1 MKAILIDDERHALLQ
16 LQWMLEKEADIEIVG
31 VYQQAAEGLSHLSR
45 ERVELVFLDLEM
57 PGMGGLEAA
66 ETIAALDDE
75 IRVVFVTAYSTYA
88 LEAFNVNAL
97 DYVLKPI
104 DPSRFATTLER
115 VRKSVAR
122 QARDRKE
129 ASPTSEQPAIELFG
143 HLSIRGASNQP
154 PLKWRTLKSKE
165 LFAYLLQHRE
175 VWLPKDVLLDEI
187 WPSYELDKATSH
199 LHTAIYQVRRMLKET
214 GLGGAL
220 DFSLE
225 SYRLH
230 GEGLRTDVDLF
241 LQAADAA
248 SQGGLVEPEAAA
260 AWELYRGHYLDK
272 EDYPWAKARR
282 EELLQNYVVLTMR
295 LTSAERAAG
304 SLDTALRRVRR
315 ARELHPY
322 SERLA
327 REQLA
332 CLAAIGDAEGL
343 RASYA
348 AFCQLMTEEMG
359 TPPTTE
365 FQDYGQA
372 LIDGL

>member
-1 MKAILIDDERHALLQ
+1 M
-16 LQWMLEKEADIEIVG
+16 
-31 VYQQAAEGLSHLSR
+31 
-45 ERVELVFLDLEM
+45 
-57 PGMGGLEAA
+57 
-66 ETIAALDDE
+66 
-75 IRVVFVTAYSTYA
+75 
-88 LEAFNVNAL
+88 
-97 DYVLKPI
+97 LKPI
-104 DPSRFATTLER
+104 DPIRFATTLER
-115 VRKSVAR
+115 VRKSIAR
-122 QARDRKE
+122 QIQEGKG
-129 ASPTSEQPAIELFG
+129 ASPSWGKPPIELFG
-143 HLSIRGASNQP
+143 HLSIRGTSDQP

-175 VWLPKDVLLDEI
+175 VWLPKDVLLEEI
-187 WPSYELDKATSH
+187 WPTYELDKAMSH

-230 GEGLRTDVDLF
+230 GEGLRTDVDHF
-241 LQAADAA
+241 LQAALVAP
-248 SQGGLVEPEAAA
+248 QGNLAESEA

-272 EDYPWAKARR
+272 EDYPWVKAKR
-282 EELLQNYVVLTMR
+282 EELLQNYIVLTMR

-304 SLDTALRRVRR
+304 SLDSALRRVRR

-332 CLAAIGDAEGL
+332 CLAAIGDTEGL

-348 AFCQLMTEEMG
+348 AFFRLMTEEMG
-359 TPPTTE
+359 TPPTAE

-372 LIDGL
+372 LMDGQ